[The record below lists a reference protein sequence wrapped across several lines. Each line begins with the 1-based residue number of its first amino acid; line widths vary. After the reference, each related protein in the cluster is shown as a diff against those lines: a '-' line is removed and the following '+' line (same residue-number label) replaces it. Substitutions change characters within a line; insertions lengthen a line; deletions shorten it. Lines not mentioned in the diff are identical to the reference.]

1 MAPLRSLGNI
11 RSAFDDFYARTGK
24 DAVNPYNPAPPES
37 SIIPFGLDQSSSG
50 NTDFLNR
57 NYTAS
62 AAGRRTWTFASWIK
76 KDTSSTLWLVGALG
90 NSNNHFNFRIGSAG
104 AFEAYQY
111 EFSSQYGTFNLNTA
125 GTSAMDGNWHHVIMN
140 YDSTQSTNSDRVR
153 FFLDGSEVSI
163 TTSSWPAQNQYTTFA
178 DGGNNSYI
186 GRNGYTDAY
195 TTDMKW
201 ADTYL
206 AHGKRYDETKFL
218 TASGNPKDFDT
229 VIGGESDTTWA
240 SGFAF
245 KYANSSNFGVNSLPS
260 GTNWTSNGYSSGDQ
274 LTNVDVG

>member
-24 DAVNPYNPAPPES
+24 DAVNPFVPES
-37 SIIPFGLDQSSSG
+37 SIIPYGLDQSSSG
-50 NTDFLNR
+50 NTDYLNR

-62 AAGRRTWTFASWIK
+62 TSGRRTWTFASWIK

-90 NSNNHFNFRIGSAG
+90 SNNNHLNFRIESDGK
-104 AFEAYQY
+104 FHIYQY
-111 EFSSQYGTFNLNTA
+111 EFSSQYGTFDVKST
-125 GTSAMDGNWHHVIMN
+125 TTDAMDGNWHHVIIN
-140 YDSTQSTNSDRVR
+140 YDSTQSTNTDRVR
-153 FFLDGSEVSI
+153 YFLDGTELS
-163 TTSSWPAQNQYTTFA
+163 TSGTPSWPTQNQYTTFA

-206 AHGKRYDETKFL
+206 AHTKRYDADQFI
-218 TASGNPKDFDT
+218 TASGNPIPFDN
-229 VIGGESDTTWA
+229 VISGEDSTSWGD
-240 SGFAF
+240 GFAF
-245 KYANSSNFGVNSLPS
+245 KYANSSNFGTNSLSS
-260 GTNWTSNGYSSGDQ
+260 GTNWTSNGYVSGDQ
-274 LTNVDVG
+274 LTDIDVS

>member
-1 MAPLRSLGNI
+1 MGILNNFFKKEAPLLGLQGLGGGLGFL
-11 RSAFDDFYARTGK
+11 AGGGA
-24 DAVNPYNPAPPES
+24 PES
-37 SIIPFGLDQSSSG
+37 SIIPYGLDQSSDG

-111 EFSSQYGTFNLNTA
+111 EFSAQYGTFNLNTA
-125 GTSAMDGNWHHVIMN
+125 GTAAMDGNWHHVIMN

-163 TTSSWPAQNQYTTFA
+163 TTSSWPALNQYTTFA

-229 VIGGESDTTWA
+229 VLGGESDTTWA
-240 SGFAF
+240 GGFAF
-245 KYANSSNFGVNSLPS
+245 KYANSSNFGVNSLTS

-274 LTNVDVG
+274 LTNVDVS

>member
-1 MAPLRSLGNI
+1 MGQRNRDCTKVWRREHRPSGL
-11 RSAFDDFYARTGK
+11 ARECKSFSSVHDHGK
-24 DAVNPYNPAPPES
+24 
-37 SIIPFGLDQSSSG
+37 
-50 NTDFLNR
+50 
-57 NYTAS
+57 
-62 AAGRRTWTFASWIK
+62 GR
-76 KDTSSTLWLVGALG
+76 L
-90 NSNNHFNFRIGSAG
+90 GSAG

-125 GTSAMDGNWHHVIMN
+125 GTDAMDGNWHHVIMN

-178 DGGNNSYI
+178 DGGNNSYV

-206 AHGKRYDETKFL
+206 AHTKRYDADYGACYYLNENT
-218 TASGNPKDFDT
+218 
-229 VIGGESDTTWA
+229 GEMSWYRPAITLKL
-240 SGFAF
+240 FP
-245 KYANSSNFGVNSLPS
+245 NSTF
-260 GTNWTSNGYSSGDQ
+260 
-274 LTNVDVG
+274 

>member
-57 NYTAS
+57 NYS
-62 AAGRRTWTFASWIK
+62 SGVSGRRTWTFATWFK
-76 KDTSSTLWLVGALG
+76 KDTSSTLWLLGALG
-90 NSNNHFNFRIGSAG
+90 SNSNHFNFRINSNGQL
-104 AFEAYQY
+104 EAYQY
-111 EFSSQYGTFNLNTA
+111 EFSAQYGTFTTNTGA
-125 GTSAMDGNWHHVIMN
+125 TDAMDGNWHHVMMN
-140 YDSTQSTNSDRVR
+140 YDSTQSTNSDRIR
-153 FFLDGSEVSI
+153 YFLDGSAVSI
-163 TTSSWPAQNQYTTFA
+163 TSSSWPTQNQYTTFA
-178 DGGNNSYI
+178 DGLNNSYV

-206 AHGKRYDETKFL
+206 AHTKRYDADQFI
-218 TASGNPKDFDT
+218 TASGNPVPFDT
-229 VIGGESDTTWA
+229 VISGEDNTTWS

-245 KYANSSNFGVNSLPS
+245 KYANSSNFGVNSLSS